1 MAILK
6 NLFGIATKTTLN
18 DDDRIAVGTSTAN
31 ASNITWASFK
41 AFLNTFFY
49 FKSEAAKVGGDAI
62 QDFNPLTIYL
72 NLRLGSIQS
81 TGVTSDEFWTI
92 LGAADDLSWVVFH
105 YAGAAGAVGQVIKP
119 LN

>member
-1 MAILK
+1 MVQGKQQILSYRRRCPVHADPFK
-6 NLFGIATKTTLN
+6 HFVTGFFNSGTTELEMVKCRVHSASLFL
-18 DDDRIAVGTSTAN
+18 
-31 ASNITWASFK
+31 ITVRH
-41 AFLNTFFY
+41 L
-49 FKSEAAKVGGDAI
+49 DAI

-105 YAGAAGAVGQVIKP
+105 YAGAAGAVGQVSP
-119 LN
+119 